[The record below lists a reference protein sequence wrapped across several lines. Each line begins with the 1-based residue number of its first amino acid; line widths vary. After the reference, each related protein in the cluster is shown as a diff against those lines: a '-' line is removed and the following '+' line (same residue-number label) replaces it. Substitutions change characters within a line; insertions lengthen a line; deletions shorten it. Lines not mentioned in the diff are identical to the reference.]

1 MLTHLPLTVP
11 YRSER
16 LGPERCSG
24 TFRTVANCR
33 TGKLSG
39 LEAWNPK
46 RRAQQPLQ
54 GTGKK
59 SPGGAGTHTEHTRD
73 TRDTRAHG
81 SHRRTSQPSKPND
94 TRHARTT
101 SRPRDGRNR
110 GRALNTRSTA
120 GPEPTAPR
128 GRLRRGRPQ
137 RTRPSL
143 HPLPDSSQSASL
155 RLLEGGR
162 RNEGARGPHYASSCA
177 RTPKSGQLVP
187 AQRPTDGD
195 ACCARGRQIC

>member
-1 MLTHLPLTVP
+1 MGNLAGWKPGTQKGERSSLFRVP
-11 YRSER
+11 VKSHREEP
-16 LGPERCSG
+16 G
-24 TFRTVANCR
+24 RTRN
-33 TGKLSG
+33 TL
-39 LEAWNPK
+39 
-46 RRAQQPLQ
+46 
-54 GTGKK
+54 
-59 SPGGAGTHTEHTRD
+59 GTHGIHGRTDHTD
-73 TRDTRAHG
+73 EPHN
-81 SHRRTSQPSKPND
+81 HPNPP
-94 TRHARTT
+94 THVTPA
-101 SRPRDGRNR
+101 RPRVDHATAETAAEHSTTGYN
-110 GRALNTRSTA
+110 RSTA

-128 GRLRRGRPQ
+128 GRGLRRGRPQ

>member
-1 MLTHLPLTVP
+1 MGNLAGWKPGTQKGERSSLFRVP
-11 YRSER
+11 VKSHREEP
-16 LGPERCSG
+16 G
-24 TFRTVANCR
+24 RTRN
-33 TGKLSG
+33 TL
-39 LEAWNPK
+39 
-46 RRAQQPLQ
+46 
-54 GTGKK
+54 
-59 SPGGAGTHTEHTRD
+59 GTHGIHGRTDHTD
-73 TRDTRAHG
+73 EPHN
-81 SHRRTSQPSKPND
+81 HPNPTTHPHD
-94 TRHARTT
+94 HATAETAADSTAART
-101 SRPRDGRNR
+101 
-110 GRALNTRSTA
+110 AA